1 VILDDKT
8 VDKPKIDYPC
18 QWGFKIIGRD
28 KSKLEL
34 SIKEILLTKE
44 HICKDG
50 NISKNGKFYSMNAY
64 CQVDSE
70 DERNRIFKDFET
82 HKDIKMVM

>member
-1 VILDDKT
+1 VILDDKM

-34 SIKEILLTKE
+34 CIKEILCSRE

-64 CQVDSE
+64 CQVKNQDDRDS
-70 DERNRIFKDFET
+70 IFKSFET
-82 HKDIKMVM
+82 HKDVKMVM